1 VSDNPKLTSASRL
14 FWGFEGEAKVGST
27 CVVTLNV
34 NLDDAVLSTPLS
46 FTYDPDVLSLVSI
59 DLGDFTAKGG
69 DSAVLSQRVDVKQGL
84 AKVLVQSSGASGA
97 KGSGALIRLS
107 LKPLKTVAE
116 TRISLGESV
125 VASGL
130 GGKAVELG
138 NVAPYVLSVQ

>member
-1 VSDNPKLTSASRL
+1 L

-34 NLDDAVLSTPLS
+34 NLDDAVLSTPIS
-46 FTYDPDVLSLVSI
+46 FSYDPDVFSLVSI
-59 DLGDFTAKGG
+59 DLGDFTAKSA
-69 DSAVLSQRVDVKQGL
+69 DSAVLSQRVDVKQGR
-84 AKVLVQSSGASGA
+84 AKVLVQSSGSSGA
-97 KGSGALIRLS
+97 KGSGSLIRLS

-116 TRISLGESV
+116 TRVSIVEPV

-138 NVAPYVLSVQ
+138 SVAPYVLSVQ